1 MLPGRVQDPRASHT
15 FQSTVAHPEL
25 DETKRGSR
33 GFGFFGVFSELVWL
47 GFNWVVF
54 FLLFLCLYTGTMPT
68 QLLPHAYA
76 EWEGCLR
83 GSFPRLGA
91 YAGASAGFFVG
102 WPCSRWT
109 NVSPHSLQLV
119 VVLNATLDLAALVL
133 VGVAAFLGSEVV
145 LAPFGSL
152 HVRCERKNERM
163 TIYCCGRAFGQRASK
178 WPTCLRAASAE
189 PTQAYAVE
197 PRQIPRNH
205 LSYFIFI

>member
-1 MLPGRVQDPRASHT
+1 
-15 FQSTVAHPEL
+15 
-25 DETKRGSR
+25 
-33 GFGFFGVFSELVWL
+33 
-47 GFNWVVF
+47 
-54 FLLFLCLYTGTMPT
+54 MPT

-76 EWEGCLR
+76 EWEWCLR

-102 WPCSRWT
+102 WPCWMAMFT
-109 NVSPHSLQLV
+109 NA
-119 VVLNATLDLAALVL
+119 VLNATSDLAALVL

-178 WPTCLRAASAE
+178 WSRCLRAASAE
-189 PTQAYAVE
+189 PTRAYAVE
-197 PRQIPRNH
+197 PRQITRNH
-205 LSYFIFI
+205 LSYSYKFVCITSCTYSSNYICTYMCRQAG

>member
-1 MLPGRVQDPRASHT
+1 MVCWQPETTRVVKLNPFPTEHC
-15 FQSTVAHPEL
+15 
-25 DETKRGSR
+25 
-33 GFGFFGVFSELVWL
+33 
-47 GFNWVVF
+47 F
-54 FLLFLCLYTGTMPT
+54 FLWFRCLYTGTMPT

-102 WPCSRWT
+102 WPCSRKT
-109 NVSPHSLQLV
+109 NISPHSLQLV
-119 VVLNATLDLAALVL
+119 AVLNATLDLAALVL

-163 TIYCCGRAFGQRASK
+163 TIYCCGKAFGQRASK

-205 LSYFIFI
+205 LSY